1 MSIPYGLLIEGLV
14 VLLLLV
20 TVFYCISLEGK
31 LRALRSGKDELKGII
46 ESLNKATE
54 NAQSGIYHLKAAGAQ
69 TATDLS
75 ALVSEGRKLS
85 DELELMI
92 GSGKV
97 LADRLEEVRKKPSY
111 ASEPGR
117 ISGPEFDPGVPED
130 DKLLRALK
138 EAR

>member
-1 MSIPYGLLIEGLV
+1 MSIPYGFLIEGLV

-46 ESLNKATE
+46 AALNKATE
-54 NAQSGIYHLKAAGAQ
+54 NAQSSVYHLKAAGAQ
-69 TATDLS
+69 TATDLDG
-75 ALVSEGRKLS
+75 LVTEGRKLS

-92 GSGKV
+92 GSGKL
-97 LADRLEEVRKKPSY
+97 LADRLEEVRKAP
-111 ASEPGR
+111 ANAARPTTLG
-117 ISGPEFDPGVPED
+117 FDSRSD
-130 DKLLRALK
+130 DDEILQALK